1 MINIVENFGND
12 LGIKFNSLKTNYI
25 VINTHTKKMNGVE
38 IEEVKT
44 IKYLGNYV
52 TVNSINNDHLTNRIG
67 MAISAMS

>member
-1 MINIVENFGND
+1 MND
-12 LGIKFNSLKTNYI
+12 
-25 VINTHTKKMNGVE
+25 VE

-52 TVNSINNDHLTNRIG
+52 TANSINNDHLTNRIR

>member
-1 MINIVENFGND
+1 
-12 LGIKFNSLKTNYI
+12 
-25 VINTHTKKMNGVE
+25 MNGVE